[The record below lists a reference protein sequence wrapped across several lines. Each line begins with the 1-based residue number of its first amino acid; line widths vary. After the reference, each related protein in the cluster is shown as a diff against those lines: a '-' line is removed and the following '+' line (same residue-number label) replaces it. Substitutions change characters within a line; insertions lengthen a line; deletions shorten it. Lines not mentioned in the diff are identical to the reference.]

1 MTSYNILYTIWV
13 LILYT
18 IVVLYDTD
26 NVHLDI
32 LVISILYKVIK

>member
-1 MTSYNILYTIWV
+1 MTSYNILYTILV

-18 IVVLYDTD
+18 ILVLYDTY

-32 LVISILYKVIK
+32 LVISILYKVTK